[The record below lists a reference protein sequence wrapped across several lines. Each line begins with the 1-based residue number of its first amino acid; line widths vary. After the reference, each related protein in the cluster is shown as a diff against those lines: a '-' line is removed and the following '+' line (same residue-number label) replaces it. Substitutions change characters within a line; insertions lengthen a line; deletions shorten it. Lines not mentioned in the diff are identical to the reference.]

1 MDYWT
6 IAGLNHQVK
15 LSQTNCQTYVENCN
29 VQVCIK
35 ADVDE
40 KDGKDEKVMTYL
52 LHKAQTK
59 TKLVWRSDR

>member
-1 MDYWT
+1 MSTKATDVLNGLLDY
-6 IAGLNHQVK
+6 
-15 LSQTNCQTYVENCN
+15 CRP
-29 VQVCIK
+29 
-35 ADVDE
+35 DE

>member
-1 MDYWT
+1 M
-6 IAGLNHQVK
+6 
-15 LSQTNCQTYVENCN
+15 
-29 VQVCIK
+29 QVCIE

-40 KDGKDEKVMTYL
+40 MDGKDEKDEKVMTYL

>member
-1 MDYWT
+1 M
-6 IAGLNHQVK
+6 K

-29 VQVCIK
+29 VQVCIEV
-35 ADVDE
+35 DVDE